1 MYRPCLLGGILLLT
15 TLSFGQQPDTT
26 LNPNPTAN
34 QNPNAYNTY
43 NRPVE
48 VSHGHGNWGWLGLL
62 GLAGLFGRSRRDTVV
77 RGRDEYVT
85 GQGRRV
91 A

>member
-1 MYRPCLLGGILLLT
+1 MYRARLLGGVLLLSA
-15 TLSFGQQPDTT
+15 LSFAQQTDTT
-26 LNPNPTAN
+26 LNPNNA
-34 QNPNAYNTY
+34 NPNLNPYNTY

-62 GLAGLFGRSRRDTVV
+62 GLAGLLGRSRRETVV

-85 GQGRRV
+85 GQGRR
-91 A
+91 AA

>member
-1 MYRPCLLGGILLLT
+1 MYWARLLGGVLLLT
-15 TLSFGQQPDTT
+15 ALSFGQQPGTT
-26 LNPNPTAN
+26 RNPNP
-34 QNPNAYNTY
+34 NPYDTY

-48 VSHGHGNWGWLGLL
+48 VTHSYGNWGLLGLL
-62 GLAGLFGRSRRDTVV
+62 GLTGLFGRRRGGTIVSS
-77 RGRDEYVT
+77 RDEYVT